1 MSDIVIYEDGKVE
14 LKATLQEDTIWLNQK
29 QMGELFGVDSD
40 TISYHLKNIYKTDEL
55 SKEST
60 TEKISVVQKEGKRDI
75 KRAISFYNLDAI
87 ISVGYRVN
95 SKQATKFRQWAT
107 TVLKEYLIKGYA
119 LNKEKLQNQ
128 KLDELNK
135 TIEIIKQNL
144 QNQELSLKEA
154 KGFVEIVSNY
164 AKRYNHKTY
173 YKHAYG

>member
-29 QMGELFGVDSD
+29 QMGELFGKSVK
-40 TISYHLKNIYKTDEL
+40 TVNEHISNIYKEDEL
-55 SKEST
+55 KKDST
-60 TEKISVVQKEGKRDI
+60 IRKFRIVQKEGKREVEREID
-75 KRAISFYNLDAI
+75 FYNLDVI
-87 ISVGYRVN
+87 ISVGYRVK
-95 SKQATKFRQWAT
+95 SKQGTQFRIWANK
-107 TVLKEYLIKGYA
+107 VLKEYLIKGYA

-128 KLDELNK
+128 KIDELNK
-135 TIEIIKQNL
+135 TIEIIRQNL